1 MEVWTIVLVVWLVL
15 GVASAIVATNKGR
28 SGIGWFFIGLLFGPL
43 GFLASLIV
51 SNNEQ
56 QLEQVSLAQGHSKKC
71 PYCAE
76 IIRSEAKVCRFCG
89 KEFAEPSDVSHAD
102 PDKAL
107 LLAAEEASLAK
118 VSQLL
123 RSGAN
128 PNIANDKGETPL
140 MFAAKYG
147 DHQMAKL
154 LLKAGADAHA
164 RDRDGDPVVKYAE
177 HFKHKKVAELLKQWP

>member
-1 MEVWTIVLVVWLVL
+1 MGTWAIVLIVWLVL
-15 GVASAIVATNKGR
+15 GVASATVASGKGR
-28 SGIGWFFIGLLFGPL
+28 SGIGWFLIGFLFGPL

-51 SNNEQ
+51 SKNEH
-56 QLEQVSLAQGHSKKC
+56 QLELVSLAQGHSKKC

-76 IIRSEAKVCRFCG
+76 IIKSEAKVCRFCG
-89 KEFAEPSDVSHAD
+89 KELAEPSEATRAD
-102 PDKAL
+102 AGSEL
-107 LLAAEEASLAK
+107 LGAAEEGSLVK

-128 PNIANDKGETPL
+128 ANVSNEQGETPL
-140 MFAAKYG
+140 MFAAKHG
-147 DHQMAKL
+147 DFQMAKL
-154 LLKAGADAHA
+154 LLEAGGDAHA